1 MKKLI
6 MAAIVCTAFAS
17 PARAEFFTGNTLF
30 RICSSSEYGDI
41 FDCLGY
47 TTGASDA
54 AQWRHFCPSEG
65 ITRGQIRDIVFA
77 YLRDNPEVRNQ
88 TADLLVAAALRRVW
102 PCQQNN
108 NQRRGGSA

>member
-6 MAAIVCTAFAS
+6 IATILCMAFAS
-17 PARAEFFTGNTLF
+17 PARSEFFTGNTLF
-30 RICSSSEYGDI
+30 RICSSGEFADI
-41 FDCLGY
+41 MDCLGY

-88 TADLLVAAALRRVW
+88 TADLIVAAALKRVW
-102 PCQQNN
+102 PCQQS

>member
-6 MAAIVCTAFAS
+6 IAATIFSAFAS

-30 RICSSSEYGDI
+30 RICSSGEFADI
-41 FDCLGY
+41 MDCLGY

-88 TADLLVAAALRRVW
+88 TADLIVAAALKRVW
-102 PCQQNN
+102 PCQQS

>member
-6 MAAIVCTAFAS
+6 IAAIVCTAFAS

-30 RICSSSEYGDI
+30 RICSSGEFADI
-41 FDCLGY
+41 MDCLGY

-88 TADLLVAAALRRVW
+88 TADLLVAAALKRVW

-108 NQRRGGSA
+108 QRRGGSA